1 EHHSP
6 GPDLGEER
14 GRVDAAGDLLGPA
27 VQCVGDTVLAA
38 QRAVLVRRD
47 GKIVLVLAG
56 GDARPDL
63 LGVRVQDH
71 LVPAVALRGVGA
83 PGGIG
88 GADVVRGGGG
98 IGAAVRGPVPV
109 LTTLARQG
117 GPGGMTG
124 GDVLLRTLRPLL
136 PTQETPH
143 GHPRYRRGDPCPRR
157 RAVPGRP
164 GLLTSEGR
172 RG

>member
-1 EHHSP
+1 
-6 GPDLGEER
+6 
-14 GRVDAAGDLLGPA
+14 
-27 VQCVGDTVLAA
+27 DTVLAA

-83 PGGIG
+83 PRGIG
-88 GADVVRGGGG
+88 GAAVVRGGGG

-109 LTTLARQG
+109 LTTLGRQG
-117 GPGGMTG
+117 GQGVMTG
-124 GDVLLRTLRPLL
+124 GDVLLRALRPLL
-136 PTQETPH
+136 PPQETPP
-143 GHPRYRRGDPCPRR
+143 GHPPIRK
-157 RAVPGRP
+157 A
-164 GLLTSEGR
+164 
-172 RG
+172 

>member
-1 EHHSP
+1 
-6 GPDLGEER
+6 
-14 GRVDAAGDLLGPA
+14 PA
-27 VQCVGDTVLAA
+27 VRWFGARGLAA
-38 QRAVLVRRD
+38 QRPGRVRRD
-47 GKIVLVLAG
+47 GRSVLVLAG
-56 GDARPDL
+56 GDAGPDRLGARAQDRP
-63 LGVRVQDH
+63 
-71 LVPAVALRGVGA
+71 VPAVALRGVGA

-98 IGAAVRGPVPV
+98 IGAAVRGPVPA

-117 GPGGMTG
+117 GQGVMTG
-124 GDVLLRTLRPLL
+124 GDALLRTLRPLL
-136 PTQETPH
+136 PPQETPH
-143 GHPRYRRGDPCPRR
+143 RPPRYRRGDPCPRR